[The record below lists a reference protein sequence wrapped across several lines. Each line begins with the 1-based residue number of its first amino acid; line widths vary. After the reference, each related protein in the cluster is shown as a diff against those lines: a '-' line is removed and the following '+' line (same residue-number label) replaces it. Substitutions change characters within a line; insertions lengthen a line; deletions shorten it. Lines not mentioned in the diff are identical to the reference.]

1 MSMQVTHAV
10 WLNDT
15 AVCSI
20 EHLVEVSG
28 LSPDDIRN
36 LVEDGVMAPA
46 DASNPGAGFHSVH
59 VLTARQARRLRDDFE
74 LDRNGLALALTLLR
88 RIESL
93 EQALHMAQSGHGFV
107 LPVARDFDGK
117 DSGHD

>member
-10 WLNDT
+10 WLNDS

-20 EHLVEVSG
+20 DHLVEVSG
-28 LSPDDIRN
+28 LSLDDISN
-36 LVEDGVMAPA
+36 LVEDGVIAPA
-46 DASNPGAGFHSVH
+46 DASDPGAGFHLAH

-93 EQALHMAQSGHGFV
+93 EQALHMAQSGHGFN
-107 LPVARDFDGK
+107 LPMAGDLP
-117 DSGHD
+117 

>member
-20 EHLVEVSG
+20 DHLVEVSG
-28 LSPDDIRN
+28 LSLDDISN
-36 LVEDGVMAPA
+36 LVEDGVIAPA
-46 DASNPGAGFHSVH
+46 DASNPGASFHSVH
-59 VLTARQARRLRDDFE
+59 VLTVRQARRLRDDFE

-93 EQALHMAQSGHGFV
+93 EQALHMAQSGHGVV
-107 LPVARDFDGK
+107 LPVSGNLAVK
-117 DSGHD
+117 D

>member
-1 MSMQVTHAV
+1 MSMQVTQAV

-28 LSPDDIRN
+28 LSLDEIRY
-36 LVEDGVMAPA
+36 LVEDGVIEPV
-46 DASNPGAGFHSVH
+46 DASNSAAAFHLVH

-88 RIESL
+88 RIDSL
-93 EQALHMAQSGHGFV
+93 EQALYMAQSRHGIE
-107 LPVARDFDGK
+107 LPATVDL
-117 DSGHD
+117 S